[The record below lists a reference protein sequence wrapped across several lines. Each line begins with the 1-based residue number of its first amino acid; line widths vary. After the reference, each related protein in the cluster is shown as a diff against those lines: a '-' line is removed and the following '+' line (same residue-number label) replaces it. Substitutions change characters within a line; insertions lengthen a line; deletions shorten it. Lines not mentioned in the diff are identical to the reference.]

1 MPRALWK
8 DFISFGLVSV
18 PVELHPAEDRKEF
31 SFSMLDKRDFSPVGY
46 RRYSKKSG
54 KEVAWGD
61 IVKGYEYEKDQYVVL
76 SPEDFRLA
84 NVKASGTIDIQ
95 TFVPVAD
102 IPPQYFDHPYYL
114 APRERGEKVY
124 TLLRETLASSKRAA
138 IAQFVL
144 RSHEHLAAVVAED
157 KALML
162 ITLRYENELRE
173 PARLNLPA
181 AGKGTRVTQK
191 EVDLA
196 RRLIDDMSGKW
207 KPTAFKDTYHAD
219 LMKRIKEKIKKG
231 QTKEITEP
239 SGDETAEPRSAKV
252 IDLASLLKQSLEGGT
267 ERSAAPARRP
277 KARGKPNL
285 RVVES
290 HRGSRPAA
298 KRKRA

>member
-1 MPRALWK
+1 MPRSIWK
-8 DFISFGLVSV
+8 GAISFGLVNI
-18 PVELHPAEDRKEF
+18 PVELHPAEDRHEF

-207 KPTAFKDTYHAD
+207 LPTAFKDTYHAD

-239 SGDETAEPRSAKV
+239 GEEKVEAPAGGKVVDLTA
-252 IDLASLLKQSLEGGT
+252 LLKQSLAKASGNGNGQEKKSKAVAKRPR
-267 ERSAAPARRP
+267 RSKP
-277 KARGKPNL
+277 KL
-285 RVVES
+285 RVVQ
-290 HRGSRPAA
+290 
-298 KRKRA
+298 KRAAA